1 MMLDPFLVFEHRR
14 VRLGAVQTATVPRS
28 GRINAARSHAQAAQ
42 PASMART
49 RVDPTVA
56 GWAAPS
62 QLFLLLR
69 FPAIFPFLPPS
80 KPQSITNFSGTILVC
95 YILPVVDILL
105 VMETIQVCHLIPVVV
120 LIWRD

>member
-1 MMLDPFLVFEHRR
+1 MLDPFLVFEHRR

-28 GRINAARSHAQAAQ
+28 GRINAARSHAQAVQ

-62 QLFLLLR
+62 Q
-69 FPAIFPFLPPS
+69 PFPFLS
-80 KPQSITNFSGTILVC
+80 GFFSYRVPALIRFFA
-95 YILPVVDILL
+95 
-105 VMETIQVCHLIPVVV
+105 LIP
-120 LIWRD
+120 LQKPPMEG

>member
-1 MMLDPFLVFEHRR
+1 MLDPFLVFEHRR

-49 RVDPTVA
+49 RVDPPVA

-62 QLFLLLR
+62 Q
-69 FPAIFPFLPPS
+69 PFPFFYRVFLF
-80 KPQSITNFSGTILVC
+80 TRFFFLSGFCSYRVLALIRFFA
-95 YILPVVDILL
+95 
-105 VMETIQVCHLIPVVV
+105 LIPLQKPPVEG
-120 LIWRD
+120 